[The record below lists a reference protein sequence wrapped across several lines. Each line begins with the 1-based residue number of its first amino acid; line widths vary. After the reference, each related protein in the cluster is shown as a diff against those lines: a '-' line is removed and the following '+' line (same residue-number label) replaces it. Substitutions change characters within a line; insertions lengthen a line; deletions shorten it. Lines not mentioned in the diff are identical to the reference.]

1 MSKKEQM
8 GKLRS
13 ELASIQAD
21 LKSKQ
26 VGEIE
31 KGDLRRK
38 EGILKNMII
47 EAAGQLRLP
56 FTG

>member
-1 MSKKEQM
+1 MSNKEQM
-8 GKLRS
+8 TRLRS
-13 ELASIQAD
+13 EIANVQAD

-31 KGDLRRK
+31 KGDLRIR
-38 EGILKNMII
+38 EANLRVMII